1 MKLLLENW
9 QHFLEEEKFSLL
21 VEQELNEATI
31 EDFKKWFSDKF
42 KRGASKEDLEKE
54 IDKVPDES
62 KRRLLQGLL
71 AAAAVAAVG
80 GIPAIAKGT
89 PTEPTPEMIRLFNS
103 WRKKAIGDYFPGRDA
118 ANRIIKLLVKKAH
131 ATGST
136 NTTFK
141 SISDIYPKVYDQFIQ
156 QLNKMKVEV
165 QSLAQDKFAFI
176 RTAKYKDNRLEPYSI
191 VFNSNVDWESDSGF
205 ARQTGYVT
213 RDAGLSHELEHA
225 VEAAFS
231 GATKGVLTLS
241 EDAFEELKAIFD
253 IESLQHGDWQP
264 GEALSSEKWARSI
277 EEIYA
282 DFKGLRTRLGG
293 RVEKQHLDNLCQQR
307 CEPTA
312 PRVPRVNF
320 LNKAI
325 LAKLKCTPECLF
337 DNSEDGI
344 EAANSFA
351 MTTQDKLDDG
361 AIV

>member
-1 MKLLLENW
+1 MENW
-9 QHFLEEEKFSLL
+9 QHFFEEEKFSLL
-21 VEQELNEATI
+21 VEQEFNEVIT
-31 EDFKKWFSDKF
+31 EDIKKWFVDKL
-42 KRGASKEDLEKE
+42 RGGATEEDLEKVIE
-54 IDKVPDES
+54 AKES
-62 KRRLLQGLL
+62 DPSRREFLKGLL
-71 AAAAVAAVG
+71 GTAAVAAV
-80 GIPAIAKGT
+80 PRVAKGT
-89 PTEPTPEMIRLFNS
+89 PTEPTSEMIRLFNS

-141 SISDIYPKVYDQFIQ
+141 SISDIYPKVYDRFIQ
-156 QLNKMKVEV
+156 QLNNMKVEV
-165 QSLAQDKFAFI
+165 QPLAQDKFAFI
-176 RTAKYKDNRLEPYSI
+176 RTKKYKSDNRLEPYSI
-191 VFNSNVDWESDSGF
+191 VFNSNLDWESDSGF

-231 GATKGVLTLS
+231 GASEYLTLS
-241 EDAFEELKAIFD
+241 EDAYEELKTIFN
-253 IESLQHGDWQP
+253 IESLQHGDWHP
-264 GEALSSEKWARSI
+264 GEELSPEKWAEAI

-307 CEPTA
+307 CDEKVAPT
-312 PRVPRVNF
+312 PRVNF

-325 LAKLKCTPECLF
+325 LAKLKCTSECLF
-337 DNSEDGI
+337 DNTENGI
-344 EAANSFA
+344 KAANSFA
-351 MTTQDKLDDG
+351 MKTQDKPDDG